1 MNSPVI
7 PSNFVEWQNCIVRDC
22 GIALDKAFLESRIAA
37 LSNMKDQHTKQFLR
51 LYGEAHYKQVLSWF
65 HQALVEL
72 K

>member
-22 GIALDKAFLESRIAA
+22 GITLDKAFLESRIAA
-37 LSNMKDQHTKQFLR
+37 LSNMKDQHTKQFLS
-51 LYGEAHYKQVLSWF
+51 LYGEAHYKQVLGWF
-65 HQALVEL
+65 HQVLVEL

>member
-22 GIALDKAFLESRIAA
+22 GITLDKAFLESRIAA

-51 LYGEAHYKQVLSWF
+51 LYGETHYNQVFGWF
-65 HQALVEL
+65 HQVLVEL

>member
-22 GIALDKAFLESRIAA
+22 GITLDKAFLESRIAA

-51 LYGEAHYKQVLSWF
+51 LYGKAHYKQVLGWF

>member
-22 GIALDKAFLESRIAA
+22 GITLDKAFLESRIAA
-37 LSNMKDQHTKQFLR
+37 LSNMKDQFLR
-51 LYGEAHYKQVLSWF
+51 LYGEAHYKQVLGWF